1 MHIESLKKDHIHLPP
16 LKGRELIN
24 VLVYQNRQRIPIL
37 KLLVIS
43 SLYKNIYP

>member
-1 MHIESLKKDHIHLPP
+1 MHIEPLKKDHIHLPP
-16 LKGRELIN
+16 LKGRKLIN

-43 SLYKNIYP
+43 SQYKNIYP